1 MEISDLIKSQII
13 NCLCGFA
20 ITLINNHMQIFVD
33 TVEEYIS
40 QIPEER
46 RDAFRKLLETVD
58 SNLPK
63 GFQQTMQYG
72 MATWVVPMTTYPNGY
87 HCAKD
92 TPLPFISVA
101 SQKNFV
107 AFYHMG
113 IYADQTLL
121 DWFVAEFPKH
131 SPKKLDMVK
140 SCIRFKKMEDIPYEL
155 LGELCTKINVDE
167 WIASYEKNFKK

>member
-1 MEISDLIKSQII
+1 
-13 NCLCGFA
+13 
-20 ITLINNHMQIFVD
+20 MQIFVK
-33 TVEEYIS
+33 TIEEYIS

-46 RDAFRKLLETVD
+46 REAFRKLLETVD
-58 SNLPK
+58 RNLPEA
-63 GFQQTMQYG
+63 FQQTMQYG
-72 MATWVVPMTTYPNGY
+72 MVTWVVPMKTYPAGY

-113 IYADQTLL
+113 IYSDQTLL
-121 DWFVAEFPKH
+121 DWFVSEFPKH
-131 SPKKLDMVK
+131 SQKKLDMGK
-140 SCIRFKKMEDIPYEL
+140 SCIRFKKMEDIPFEL
-155 LGELCTKINVDE
+155 MGELCAKISVNE

>member
-1 MEISDLIKSQII
+1 
-13 NCLCGFA
+13 
-20 ITLINNHMQIFVD
+20 MQIFVD
-33 TVEEYIS
+33 TIEEYIS

-58 SNLPK
+58 ANLPK
-63 GFQQTMQYG
+63 GFVQNMQYG
-72 MATWVVPMTTYPNGY
+72 MVTCCVPLETYPAGY
-87 HCAKD
+87 HCAKN

-113 IYADQTLL
+113 IYAEPKIL
-121 DWFVAEFPKH
+121 DWFVEEFPKH
-131 SPKKLDMVK
+131 SKKKLDMGK
-140 SCIRFKKMEDIPYEL
+140 SCIRFKKVEDITYDL
-155 LGELCTKINVDE
+155 LGELCQKISVDE

>member
-1 MEISDLIKSQII
+1 
-13 NCLCGFA
+13 
-20 ITLINNHMQIFVD
+20 MQIFVD

-58 SNLPK
+58 ANLPK

-72 MATWVVPMTTYPNGY
+72 MVTWVVPMETYPAGY

-107 AFYHMG
+107 ALYHMG
-113 IYADQTLL
+113 IYADPQLL
-121 DWFVAEFPKH
+121 DWFVTEFPQH
-131 SPKKLDMVK
+131 SKKKLDMGK
-140 SCIRFKKMEDIPYEL
+140 SCMRFKKMEDIPFDL
-155 LGELCTKINVDE
+155 IGALCEKIAVDE
-167 WIASYEKNFKK
+167 WIAMYEKNYKK

>member
-1 MEISDLIKSQII
+1 
-13 NCLCGFA
+13 
-20 ITLINNHMQIFVD
+20 MQIFVD

-58 SNLPK
+58 ANLPK

-72 MATWVVPMTTYPNGY
+72 MVTWVVPMETYPAGY

-107 AFYHMG
+107 ALYHMR
-113 IYADQTLL
+113 IYADPQLL
-121 DWFVAEFPKH
+121 DWFVTEFPQH
-131 SPKKLDMVK
+131 SKKKLDMGK
-140 SCIRFKKMEDIPYEL
+140 SCMRFKKMEDIPFDL
-155 LGELCTKINVDE
+155 IGALCEKIAVDE
-167 WIASYEKNFKK
+167 WIAMYEKNYKK

>member
-1 MEISDLIKSQII
+1 
-13 NCLCGFA
+13 
-20 ITLINNHMQIFVD
+20 MQIFVD

-58 SNLPK
+58 RNLPT

-72 MATWVVPMTTYPNGY
+72 MVTWVVPITTYPAGY

-101 SQKNFV
+101 SQKNFI
-107 AFYHMG
+107 ALYHMG
-113 IYADQTLL
+113 IYMDDKLL
-121 DWFVAEFPKH
+121 NWFVDEYPKY
-131 SPKKLDMVK
+131 SKRKLDMGK
-140 SCIRFKKMEDIPYEL
+140 SCIRFKKVEDIPFEL
-155 LGELCTKINVDE
+155 LGELAQKITPQQ
-167 WIASYEKNFKK
+167 WIENYEKVLLTRKK